1 MFDHRSCIARANDD
15 RGVRT
20 MMRALFLG
28 ALALVAS
35 ACSQQQAGRCDFTH
49 TREIAFSGAGAD
61 RVTVRSFGPSCDK
74 AIGVYEIADSD
85 GNPVWAWASPLQRA
99 FGDVFTTEDPEH
111 METFLEE
118 WSQPA
123 IGRTSDAP
131 EWAALV
137 PGQATLDELT
147 YADIRARDLPM
158 LCHFSGTARQTC
170 VFWEPA
176 AGGAG
181 HLFDRDVEE
190 TVE

>member
-1 MFDHRSCIARANDD
+1 
-15 RGVRT
+15 
-20 MMRALFLG
+20 MRALFVG
-28 ALALVAS
+28 ALALIAS
-35 ACSQQQAGRCDFTH
+35 ACTQQAERCDFTY
-49 TREIAFSGAGAD
+49 TRQISFSGMGQD
-61 RVTVRSFGPSCDK
+61 RVTVRSFGTSCDK
-74 AIGVYEIADSD
+74 AIAVYEIIDAE
-85 GNPVWAWASPLQRA
+85 GHPIWAWATPLQRA
-99 FGDVFTTEDPEH
+99 FGDVFAADEPAH

-118 WSQPA
+118 WSQPV
-123 IGRTSDAP
+123 IGRTSAAP

-137 PGQATLDELT
+137 PGQTTLGELT

-181 HLFDRDVEE
+181 HLFDQDVEE